1 MKTFLEIDGS
11 ASGGQTLRTG
21 LALSLVTGR
30 PARFLHI
37 RGQRAKPGLMRQH
50 LTCVH
55 AASAIGAA
63 KTDGVALGSTEITFA
78 PTEAPRPDAY
88 EWAIGTAGSTTLLA
102 QCLLPALWSAERPS
116 VLVLRGGTHNSMA
129 PPFDF
134 FHRSFLGAL
143 AVMGVP
149 VEANLEKIGFSPAG
163 GGRIRIEMPGKAKP
177 KAIRWEQPE
186 PVGRK
191 RLRVL
196 TRNVPSGVGSRVAKA
211 AQDASGWPDST
222 VVLDQDPSEETQ
234 SSGVCAMMEVET
246 GGRWEMSSVLGER
259 RLSSE
264 VVGARVARG
273 MGHFLASGAVVGRF
287 LADQLIL
294 PMALGE
300 GGSFVTMAPTDHL
313 RTHALLI
320 ERFDI
325 ARVAIEEWKPKTGL
339 WRVVVHPRSLGN
351 S

>member
-11 ASGGQTLRTG
+11 ASGGQTLRSG

-30 PARFLHI
+30 PTRFLNI
-37 RGQRAKPGLMRQH
+37 RGQRTKPGLMRQH
-50 LTCVH
+50 LTCVQ

-63 KTDGVALGSTEITFA
+63 KTDGVALSSTEITFA
-78 PTEAPRPDAY
+78 PTEAPRAGAY

-102 QCLLPALWSAERPS
+102 QCLLPALWGAVRPS
-116 VLVLRGGTHNSMA
+116 VLVLHGGTHNPMA

-143 AVMGVP
+143 AVMGVS
-149 VEANLEKIGFSPAG
+149 VEAIIERIGFPPAG
-163 GGRIRIEMPGKAKP
+163 GGRIRIEIPGKAKP
-177 KAIRWEQPE
+177 KAIRWEQLE
-186 PVGRK
+186 PVARQ

-196 TRNVPSGVGSRVAKA
+196 TRNVPAAVGTRVAKA
-211 AQDASGWPDST
+211 AQETSGWADST
-222 VVLDQDPSEETQ
+222 VVLDQAQ
-234 SSGVCAMMEVET
+234 SKEAQSPGVCAMMEVET
-246 GGRWEMSSVLGER
+246 GGRWEMSTVLGER

-264 VVGARVARG
+264 VVGERVSRG

-287 LADQLIL
+287 LADQLLL

-300 GGSFVTMAPTDHL
+300 GGAFVTMAPTDHL
-313 RTHALLI
+313 RTHAQLI
-320 ERFDI
+320 ERFEI
-325 ARVAIEEWKPKTGL
+325 ARVAIEEWKPKAGL

-351 S
+351 A